1 MAASACQ
8 HPAARSHFLHNKK
21 RGGSQMFVRKLALFG
36 AIAALSAQP
45 ALAQKQY
52 GPGVSD
58 TEIKIG
64 QTIAY
69 SGPASAYGTLGK
81 VEGAYF
87 KWLNDTKGGINGR
100 KITFISRD
108 DGYSPPKAVENV
120 RSLVEG
126 DEVAL
131 IFGVLGTPLNIAI
144 RPYLNKQSVP
154 QLFVAAGTS
163 ALNDPAHYPWSMG
176 WQPNLRDEA
185 KFYARHLLAHNPKP
199 KVAVLYQNDDFGKD
213 LLNGLKEVLREH

>member
-1 MAASACQ
+1 MEETNV
-8 HPAARSHFLHNKK
+8 RSQKILL
-21 RGGSQMFVRKLALFG
+21 G
-36 AIAALSAQP
+36 AALLLLAQP

-58 TEIKIG
+58 TEIKVG

-81 VEGAYF
+81 VEAAYF

-108 DGYSPPKAVENV
+108 DGYSPAKAVENV

-131 IFGVLGTPLNIAI
+131 IFGVLGTPLNMAI
-144 RPYLNKQSVP
+144 RPYLNKAGRAATVRRRRLLGAERSRAFPLDHGLAAQSARRGQVLC
-154 QLFVAAGTS
+154 QA
-163 ALNDPAHYPWSMG
+163 PA
-176 WQPNLRDEA
+176 RA
-185 KFYARHLLAHNPKP
+185 
-199 KVAVLYQNDDFGKD
+199 
-213 LLNGLKEVLREH
+213 

>member
-1 MAASACQ
+1 
-8 HPAARSHFLHNKK
+8 
-21 RGGSQMFVRKLALFG
+21 MFVRKYGLLGLAL
-36 AIAALSAQP
+36 AALTAQP

-131 IFGVLGTPLNIAI
+131 IFGVLGTPLNMAI
-144 RPYLNKQSVP
+144 RPYLNKQGVP

-163 ALNDPAHYPWSMG
+163 ALNDPAHFPWSMG
-176 WQPNLRDEA
+176 WQISYQIEGRV
-185 KFYARHLLAHNPKP
+185 YARYVLDAKP
-199 KVAVLYQNDDFGKD
+199 DAKIGVLYQNDDSGKD
-213 LLNGLKEVLREH
+213 FAKGFRDGLGAKANQIVAAVSYEVTDPTTDSTKAA

>member
-1 MAASACQ
+1 
-8 HPAARSHFLHNKK
+8 
-21 RGGSQMFVRKLALFG
+21 MFVRRLALSG
-36 AIAALSAQP
+36 AVVAALSVQP

-81 VEGAYF
+81 VEAAYF
-87 KWLNDTKGGINGR
+87 KWLNEAKGGINGR

-108 DGYSPPKAVENV
+108 DGYSPPKAVENA

-131 IFGVLGTPLNIAI
+131 MFGVLGTPL
-144 RPYLNKQSVP
+144 K
-154 QLFVAAGTS
+154 
-163 ALNDPAHYPWSMG
+163 
-176 WQPNLRDEA
+176 
-185 KFYARHLLAHNPKP
+185 
-199 KVAVLYQNDDFGKD
+199 
-213 LLNGLKEVLREH
+213 